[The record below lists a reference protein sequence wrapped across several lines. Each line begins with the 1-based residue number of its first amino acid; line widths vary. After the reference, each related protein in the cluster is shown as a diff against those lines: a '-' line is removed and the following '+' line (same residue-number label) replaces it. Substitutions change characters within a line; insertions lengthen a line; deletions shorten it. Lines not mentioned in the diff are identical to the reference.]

1 MTRETYAFKYIAITL
16 CILLALTSWGTFVCV
31 SGDSDHD
38 TQFFAVNFYLAF
50 APKVPHSLSSD
61 TGIRVVSWM
70 KKSEIFPDNP
80 TLAPAKSVSL
90 NRFSD
95 KHQSGGNRALS
106 DIYTFFKSTSFFMR
120 I

>member
-1 MTRETYAFKYIAITL
+1 MTRETFAFRYIAIIL
-16 CILLALTSWGTFVCV
+16 CIMLALTSWGTFVCA
-31 SGDSDHD
+31 SEDPNHD

-50 APKVPHSLSSD
+50 APMLPHSLSSD

-80 TLAPAKSVSL
+80 TLAPASPINSSS
-90 NRFSD
+90 FSD
-95 KHQSGGNRALS
+95 KHRDSGKGTLS